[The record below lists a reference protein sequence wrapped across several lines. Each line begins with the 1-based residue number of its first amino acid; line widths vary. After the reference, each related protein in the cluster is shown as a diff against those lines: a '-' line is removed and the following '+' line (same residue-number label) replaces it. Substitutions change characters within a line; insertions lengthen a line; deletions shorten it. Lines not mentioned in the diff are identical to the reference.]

1 MQRLQRPIVLLFRQ
15 NVPHT
20 TINYR
25 NLATGS
31 THLPMDAVPEKIEIT
46 THNQYVSSTPLTP
59 SSVLPNPLDQFRLWF
74 TSAQSNPQIPE
85 PEAISLATSTPSG
98 VPSVRFVLL
107 KRVDARGFVFFT
119 NYTSRK
125 AQEIES
131 NSHAAMAIYWG
142 AVHRQVRVVGKVER
156 VEKVESEEYYNTR
169 PIGSRVGAW
178 ASPQSQ
184 VVAEDEVAQ
193 KVKEIEEKFSV
204 RGDDGQL
211 KSDVQVPL
219 PEFWGGYRIVP
230 E

>member
-1 MQRLQRPIVLLFRQ
+1 
-15 NVPHT
+15 
-20 TINYR
+20 
-25 NLATGS
+25 
-31 THLPMDAVPEKIEIT
+31 
-46 THNQYVSSTPLTP
+46 
-59 SSVLPNPLDQFRLWF
+59 
-74 TSAQSNPQIPE
+74 
-85 PEAISLATSTPSG
+85 
-98 VPSVRFVLL
+98 
-107 KRVDARGFVFFT
+107 
-119 NYTSRK
+119 
-125 AQEIES
+125 
-131 NSHAAMAIYWG
+131 MAIYWG

-184 VVAEDEVAQ
+184 VVGEDEVAQ

-204 RGDDGQL
+204 RGEDGQL